1 MNKYERIYNEAQN
14 RNCLHWRDSA
24 LAALAADI
32 EKATGKTVKVS
43 GPFGLRSE
51 VIIEVENGYLLL
63 TPEFHNGNLK
73 LYCDTGEVTDEYP
86 PESLGSWN
94 HMDHV
99 RVPLPDTVSGILKM
113 LQK

>member
-24 LAALAADI
+24 VAALATDI

-51 VIIEVENGYLLL
+51 LTAPTPYGVGFQEGLPAPRSVGYAA
-63 TPEFHNGNLK
+63 
-73 LYCDTGEVTDEYP
+73 
-86 PESLGSWN
+86 
-94 HMDHV
+94 
-99 RVPLPDTVSGILKM
+99 ILKPQGH
-113 LQK
+113 LAAA

>member
-24 LAALAADI
+24 VAALATDI

-51 VIIEVENGYLLL
+51 L
-63 TPEFHNGNLK
+63 TAPTPYGVGFLRDISPRR
-73 LYCDTGEVTDEYP
+73 LFPVCA
-86 PESLGSWN
+86 
-94 HMDHV
+94 
-99 RVPLPDTVSGILKM
+99 ILKSQGCHM
-113 LQK
+113 AA